1 MAWTDFYTEEELARA
16 RGMDEF
22 GMGTNMAPGGN
33 LFGEVQSSQST
44 TGSGAQFLQ
53 PTFESL
59 GRYIEENPAEAAMM
73 GLTFIPGVGW
83 VARGAMSGYKAI
95 KGSRA
100 IDKLLRSGKTAAES
114 LTSKKVPLL
123 SKGTGKTPK
132 GEQLVNTQGQK
143 MTTRQFSP
151 ARTAATAGA
160 VTLGLNEISKQP
172 GQTSLFGQKQPG
184 VSNVNVSTRN
194 TNKMGLN
201 GETPTI
207 PYTEESVPLEA
218 AGTNRFK
225 MNFSAL
231 GPLAAELQRA
241 GTPLRY
247 RKDMPTG
254 QDVRLKNLKAQ
265 TDAMTAQAALGKS
278 GMTNFYKNVN
288 ASEIPPSVLTK
299 MFMPEFGGWFGIS
312 KEQAEALANQR
323 AATFISKR
331 GEMVSAGKNP
341 TMKEVLDALKEE
353 LNK

>member
-1 MAWTDFYTEEELARA
+1 
-16 RGMDEF
+16 
-22 GMGTNMAPGGN
+22 